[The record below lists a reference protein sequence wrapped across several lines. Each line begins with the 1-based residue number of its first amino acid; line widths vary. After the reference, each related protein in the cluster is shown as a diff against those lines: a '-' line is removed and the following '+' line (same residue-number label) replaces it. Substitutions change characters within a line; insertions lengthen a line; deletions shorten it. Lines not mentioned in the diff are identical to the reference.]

1 MVNFMR
7 TPKRFMLAAVAL
19 LLFCASAA
27 YAQDAANAQKAAAP
41 WVSVSPSGEDF
52 VVSMPKM
59 PSPRDVRGETDG
71 AFVSGRRYEVAGDD
85 SNTYAVWSLT
95 LATETGKRIVPDNYA
110 KEGLPAGEA
119 FLDVMADFTWDAIV
133 VPELEEAA
141 RRNEKPLPSASLIRF
156 FELGARPAREYRV
169 WLRNRGGPVYVYSDG
184 RRAYLVAAFGPDP
197 QSPSLKQFVE
207 SFKTKGA
214 GLPPP
219 AGLRLDPTL
228 AVIGPEGSGR
238 GAGSGRGVGSGTGE
252 GIGLGTGGMGSGGGS
267 GVGPGGGVGPSAAVT
282 APKNNAGGADAP
294 VDYSKPFKTSEVT
307 KKAVITSKP
316 EPGFTESARVF
327 GVTGVVRIRAIL
339 TATGT
344 VEGVSV
350 VKWLPHGLTQKA
362 LDAARRI
369 RFEPAQKDGRPV
381 SQYVMLEY
389 NFNLY

>member
-1 MVNFMR
+1 MR
-7 TPKRFMLAAVAL
+7 TPKRFTLAAVAL
-19 LLFCASAA
+19 LVCASAS
-27 YAQDAANAQKAAAP
+27 YAQDAANGQKAAEP
-41 WVSVSPSGEDF
+41 WVSVSPEGEEF

-95 LATETGKRIVPDNYA
+95 LATEKGERIVPDNFE
-110 KEGLPAGEA
+110 KEGVPAGEA

-156 FELGARPAREYRV
+156 FDMGARPAREYRV

-214 GLPPP
+214 LPLT
-219 AGLRLDPTL
+219 AGLRLDPAL
-228 AVIGPEGSGR
+228 VGIGPEGSGREAGSGR
-238 GAGSGRGVGSGTGE
+238 GAGSGTGAGIGSGTG
-252 GIGLGTGGMGSGGGS
+252 GGMGTGSGMGSSIGTGGI
-267 GVGPGGGVGPSAAVT
+267 A

-294 VDYSKPFKTSEVT
+294 VDYSKPFRTAEVT
-307 KKAVITSKP
+307 KKVVITSKP

-369 RFEPAQKDGRPV
+369 RFEPAQKDGRVV
-381 SQYVMLEY
+381 SQYVTLEY

>member
-1 MVNFMR
+1 MVNVMR
-7 TPKRFMLAAVAL
+7 TPKRFTLAAVAL
-19 LLFCASAA
+19 LLCASAA
-27 YAQDAANAQKAAAP
+27 YAQDAANAQKAAEP
-41 WVSVSPSGEDF
+41 WVSVSPEGEEF

-59 PSPRDVRGETDG
+59 PSPHDVRGETDG

-95 LATETGKRIVPDNYA
+95 LATERGKRIVPDNYE
-110 KEGLPAGEA
+110 KEGVPAGEA

-156 FELGARPAREYRV
+156 FDLGARPAREYRV

-184 RRAYLVAAFGPDP
+184 RRAYLIAAFGPDP
-197 QSPSLKQFVE
+197 QSPSLKQFIE

-214 GLPPP
+214 LPPP
-219 AGLRLDPTL
+219 VGLRLDP
-228 AVIGPEGSGR
+228 AFVGIGPEGPGR
-238 GAGSGRGVGSGTGE
+238 GAGSGRGVGSGTGT
-252 GIGLGTGGMGSGGGS
+252 GIGSGTGGGS
-267 GVGPGGGVGPSAAVT
+267 GTGVGAGAGVGVA

-344 VEGVSV
+344 VEGVNV

-362 LDAARRI
+362 LSAARLI
-369 RFEPAQKDGRPV
+369 RFEPAQKDGRAV
-381 SQYVMLEY
+381 SQYVTLEY
-389 NFNLY
+389 NFNIY

>member
-1 MVNFMR
+1 MVNVMR
-7 TPKRFMLAAVAL
+7 TPKRFTLATVAIL
-19 LLFCASAA
+19 LCASAA
-27 YAQDAANAQKAAAP
+27 YAQDAADARKAAEP
-41 WVSVSPSGEDF
+41 WVSVSPSGEQF

-59 PSPRDVRGETDG
+59 PSPHDVRGNADG

-95 LATETGKRIVPDNYA
+95 LVTEKGERIVPDIYE
-110 KEGLPAGEA
+110 KEGVPAGEA

-197 QSPSLKQFVE
+197 QSLSLKQFVE

-214 GLPPP
+214 VLPPA
-219 AGLRLDPTL
+219 AGLRLDPAL
-228 AVIGPEGSGR
+228 VGIGPEGHGRGVGSGR
-238 GAGSGRGVGSGTGE
+238 GAGSGGGVGSGTG
-252 GIGLGTGGMGSGGGS
+252 GGMGTGGGS
-267 GVGPGGGVGPSAAVT
+267 GVGPGMGVGPGAGVA

-316 EPGFTESARVF
+316 EPGFTESARAF

-339 TATGT
+339 AATGM

-381 SQYVMLEY
+381 SQYVTLEY
-389 NFNLY
+389 NFNIY